1 MREII
6 REAALGQ
13 VIRWVSGDRFFRYP
27 EEEPGFEPVFE
38 TEPAPDNKKNSN
50 EQNLQGSQTPSET
63 SEKDGVPDLEK
74 QQQKDTSSRPSSLAA
89 VPTQREHDV
98 EAGGT
103 VPIEHKL
110 STQGKIV
117 VTWYGPNDPANPQNW
132 SIHKKNYITFLIW

>member
-13 VIRWVSGDRFFRYP
+13 VIRLVSGNRFFRYP

-38 TEPAPDNKKNSN
+38 TAPAPKNSTTGN
-50 EQNLQGSQTPSET
+50 EKKLQGSQSPSEI
-63 SEKDGVPDLEK
+63 SEENGAPDLEK
-74 QQQKDTSSRPSSLAA
+74 QQQKETSSLPPSLAA
-89 VPTQREHDV
+89 VPTHQEHDV